1 MRSLVCL
8 FCVGCLSSGCT
19 LFTSAR
25 VGGGGASHKGKDD
38 FTGVGSAEVGVG
50 SGVYV
55 GALMGT
61 AHLQLGSDFVMA
73 GVGAEIERHNL
84 SMIQR
89 VDRSWLLG
97 WRARFLDLGYRSVSG
112 TPTGYAGV
120 GGSLLLEPW
129 WALFGVGENSQ
140 TFGALALN
148 VLGGYAFRQSTT
160 AGGPFVTVTL
170 SIDWG
175 FGSSEEQR

>member
-8 FCVGCLSSGCT
+8 FFVGCLSSGCT

-25 VGGGGASHKGKDD
+25 VGGGGASHKGD

-61 AHLQLGSDFVMA
+61 AHAQLGKDFFMA
-73 GVGAEIERHNL
+73 GAGAEIERHNL

-89 VDRSWLLG
+89 VERNWLVG
-97 WRARFLDLGYRSVSG
+97 WRARVLDVGYRSVSG
-112 TPTGYAGV
+112 TPTGYLGV

-148 VLGGYAFRQSTT
+148 VLGGYAFRQSTP

-170 SIDWG
+170 SFDWG
-175 FGSSEEQR
+175 FGFAEEQR